1 MLDRERLLG
10 VLRKEWVRFVRLSS
24 KEACEAAVKQYLNS
38 NKASLL
44 DFNDLTGTDILTLQG
59 SYLEYCGDEAP
70 IAPVVAG
77 TIEPIISF
85 RQEEGK
91 VVTIRLGLEG
101 LYHISKEVAW
111 VRTAI
116 WEEIMG
122 DQTYLE
128 DNLESIVFPTVATNP
143 HAQELPLHA
152 TETPKAPKE

>member
-10 VLRKEWVRFVRLSS
+10 VLRKEWVRFVRLSN

-38 NKASLL
+38 KKASLT
-44 DFNDLTGTDILTLQG
+44 DFKTLTGADILTLQG

-85 RQEEGK
+85 RQEDTK
-91 VVTIRLGLEG
+91 VVTIRFGLEG

-111 VRTAI
+111 VRTTT
-116 WEEIMG
+116 WEEVMG

-128 DNLESIVFPTVATNP
+128 DNLESIIFPKVATNP
-143 HAQELPLHA
+143 KAQELTPHG
-152 TETPKAPKE
+152 TEAPKA